1 MVTRHVCRTS
11 ASSRSRVTPVCDV
24 VTFGGRQNGQ
34 EGHGPAPL
42 CPWNG
47 NPSQKADRFC
57 SPSHSSGSAM
67 GAKAQ
72 DFARMLL
79 TMILDRFLPTGPVVI
94 WIDDTARQSMM
105 PSWSRMAGPLKVT
118 ARFNHTLR
126 SWTSCLAGGSVQIC
140 GSASNSVAALIARV

>member
-1 MVTRHVCRTS
+1 
-11 ASSRSRVTPVCDV
+11 
-24 VTFGGRQNGQ
+24 
-34 EGHGPAPL
+34 
-42 CPWNG
+42 
-47 NPSQKADRFC
+47 
-57 SPSHSSGSAM
+57 M

-126 SWTSCLAGGSVQIC
+126 SWTSCLASGSVKFAVLPQT
-140 GSASNSVAALIARV
+140 LLRP